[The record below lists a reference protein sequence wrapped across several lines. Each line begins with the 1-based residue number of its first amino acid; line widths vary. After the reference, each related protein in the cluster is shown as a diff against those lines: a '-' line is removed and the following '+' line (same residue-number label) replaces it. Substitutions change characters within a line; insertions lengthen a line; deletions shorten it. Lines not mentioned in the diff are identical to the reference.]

1 MKFTFGIATTDTSQ
15 RMSGNTNNHVSE
27 IIESIRA
34 NNIPSDCYEIIVV
47 GGSNN
52 NYDADDVTHIEFDD
66 FNPRPGWFTRKKNIM
81 TEKAKYDNI
90 VFTHDYLVLDK
101 DWYKGFLKFGD
112 DWEIAM
118 CVIKAVEGHRFRD
131 WLAWDDPELCH
142 NVDGFDHRI
151 ALVPYDYHK
160 PQYMQIS
167 GFWWAAKK
175 YVMEADPLDEAL
187 CMGEGEDVEWSM
199 RVREKYKYVMNTN
212 SVVEVLR
219 PNKKLSAYYVEG
231 EEKYTTPGW
240 EKNIND

>member
-101 DWYKGFLKFGD
+101 DWYKGF
-112 DWEIAM
+112 WYY
-118 CVIKAVEGHRFRD
+118 
-131 WLAWDDPELCH
+131 
-142 NVDGFDHRI
+142 FDH
-151 ALVPYDYHK
+151 V
-160 PQYMQIS
+160 S
-167 GFWWAAKK
+167 
-175 YVMEADPLDEAL
+175 
-187 CMGEGEDVEWSM
+187 
-199 RVREKYKYVMNTN
+199 
-212 SVVEVLR
+212 
-219 PNKKLSAYYVEG
+219 
-231 EEKYTTPGW
+231 
-240 EKNIND
+240 